1 MLNNTRIG
9 KGGLEFNP
17 MRLPLTVL
25 LPLTGLVFAC
35 PQPRQVLEAVKSL
48 GVPIAE
54 VKEIKPCSKIPH
66 LCKAIGVIK
75 KGDIQKEVDFY
86 TTADGKY
93 LIPFLGKV
101 EYQPSPV
108 KGLKVVKITSV
119 RNSKH
124 SFVLGYV
131 TEDGQY
137 YTPELVPLPAPEVEK
152 KPTPAGEKKES
163 KENPKGVKGVKDSPQ
178 KVEGNNQ
185 TPSQ

>member
-1 MLNNTRIG
+1 
-9 KGGLEFNP
+9 
-17 MRLPLTVL
+17 MRLPFTVL

-35 PQPRQVLEAVKSL
+35 PQPQQVLSAVKSL
-48 GVPIAE
+48 GVPITE

-93 LIPFLGKV
+93 LIPFLGKI

-108 KGLKVVKITSV
+108 KGLKVIKITSV

-124 SFVLGYV
+124 SFVLGYI
-131 TEDGQY
+131 TEDGKY
-137 YTPELVPLPAPEVEK
+137 YSPELVPLPAPEKEK
-152 KPTPAGEKKES
+152 KPAPSREEKETDG
-163 KENPKGVKGVKDSPQ
+163 NPKGVKEVKGKPQ
-178 KVEGNNQ
+178 EVERENQ